1 MKIYCIQNLLQIRE
15 LVNNMKEEDFVNKL
29 EILSGSSIGQH
40 LRHILELYQ
49 CLLDGTE
56 TNEVNYDNRKRNLK
70 LECDPAFALRIIE
83 ETSEKIFNLDSDR
96 CLSLIGSFS
105 ASSEKKLTIQTSIYR
120 ELAYNLEHS
129 IHHQA
134 LIKIGLSALQLSH
147 LVDEDFGVAPATI
160 KFKNSQISDAIATS

>member
-49 CLLDGTE
+49 CLLDGTA

-70 LECDPAFALRIIE
+70 LESDPAFALRTIE
-83 ETSEKIFNLDSDR
+83 EISEKIFNLDSDR
-96 CLSLIGSFS
+96 CLSLVGSFS
-105 ASSEKKLTIQTSIYR
+105 ASTEKKLTIQTSIYR

-160 KFKNSQISDAIATS
+160 KFKNSQISDAVTTS

>member
-29 EILSGSSIGQH
+29 EILSRSSIGQH

-49 CLLDGTE
+49 CLLDGTV

-70 LECDPAFALRIIE
+70 LESDPAFALRTIE
-83 ETSEKIFNLDSDR
+83 EISEKIFNLDSDR
-96 CLSLIGSFS
+96 CLSLVGSFS
-105 ASSEKKLTIQTSIYR
+105 ASTEKKLTIQTSIYR

-160 KFKNSQISDAIATS
+160 KFKNSQISDAVTTS

>member
-49 CLLDGTE
+49 CLLDGTV

-70 LECDPAFALRIIE
+70 LESDPAFALRTIE
-83 ETSEKIFNLDSDR
+83 EISEKIFNLDSDR